1 MSDIDFDELDKAVN
15 SLVGDDDAPSSADKK
30 PDLPSDPPKSDD
42 SANNNAV
49 GGSSPSNLPSRRAG
63 RFMDMKHDSSDMKKD
78 SAPSLTTSSK
88 ATLTPINP
96 DTKPD
101 SPKEDT
107 GSDEKDVDASGKND
121 SEEAS
126 PDSTNRFTSQQE
138 KKMQLDSPMDKKDND
153 TKLELDDDN
162 PKKDDKEEDSDTKPS
177 PFLDDAKVEKR
188 PLGGFSS
195 ESPVEPI
202 KSDDQGDAGAES
214 GEETQPAQTP
224 SEPIELPPELDKDL
238 VAIESG
244 LAPEVPANEPD
255 TVADNQLQGDDK
267 DSDSKEKKEES
278 VDKKDADKKDEP
290 SKKDHKEEVSQLL
303 ASAAGGSI
311 PDQYKRENRSHE
323 LHAAHPL
330 FDSEHFKN
338 SPQSA
343 PKKPKS
349 KLKSFFQVVLV
360 VVGLLLLGGSL
371 GAAVFVLVSQQ

>member
-15 SLVGDDDAPSSADKK
+15 SLVGDEDTPSSADKK
-30 PDLPSDPPKSDD
+30 PDQPD
-42 SANNNAV
+42 STPRADASADNNAP
-49 GGSSPSNLPSRRAG
+49 GDNLSSNLPSRRAG

-78 SAPSLTTSSK
+78 SAPSLMTSSK
-88 ATLTPINP
+88 ATLAPINP

-101 SPKEDT
+101 SPKEDANA
-107 GSDEKDVDASGKND
+107 GDSNVDAPGKD
-121 SEEAS
+121 KIEES
-126 PDSTNRFTSQQE
+126 SSDTTNRFTSQQE
-138 KKMQLDSPMDKKDND
+138 KKMQLDSPMDKKD
-153 TKLELDDDN
+153 DDSKPGLGEDDS
-162 PKKDDKEEDSDTKPS
+162 KKDDKADGDDKKAS

-188 PLGGFSS
+188 PLGGFSN

-202 KSDDQGDAGAES
+202 KSDDKGDAEGGKD
-214 GEETQPAQTP
+214 GEEAQPETAP
-224 SEPIELPPELDKDL
+224 AEPIELPPELDKDL

-244 LAPEVPANEPD
+244 VAPDEAPAIEPSP
-255 TVADNQLQGDDK
+255 TADDK
-267 DSDSKEKKEES
+267 PQENDENSEDKKEEPA
-278 VDKKDADKKDEP
+278 DEKDTDKKDEP
-290 SKKDHKEEVSQLL
+290 AKKDHKEEVSQLL

-349 KLKSFFQVVLV
+349 KMKSFFQWVFVA
-360 VVGLLLLGGSL
+360 VGLLLLGGSL
-371 GAAVFVLVSQQ
+371 GAAVFVFVSQQ

>member
-1 MSDIDFDELDKAVN
+1 PN
-15 SLVGDDDAPSSADKK
+15 SADKK
-30 PDLPSDPPKSDD
+30 PDQPNGTPKVDD
-42 SANNNAV
+42 SADNNLPGEN
-49 GGSSPSNLPSRRAG
+49 SSSNLPSRRAG
-63 RFMDMKHDSSDMKKD
+63 RFMDMKHNSSDMKKD
-78 SAPSLTTSSK
+78 KDNAPSLMTSSK
-88 ATLTPINP
+88 ATLSPLNP

-101 SPKEDT
+101 SPKEDADSGGT
-107 GSDEKDVDASGKND
+107 NADASDKND
-121 SEEAS
+121 SKEAL

-153 TKLELDDDN
+153 ARPSLDEDDF
-162 PKKDDKEEDSDTKPS
+162 KKDDKSDTDKKAS
-177 PFLDDAKVEKR
+177 PFIDDAKVAKR

-195 ESPVEPI
+195 ESPVEPV
-202 KSDDQGDAGAES
+202 KGDDKGDAGDSEN

-244 LAPEVPANEPD
+244 VAPEVPAIESNP
-255 TVADNQLQGDDK
+255 TADDQSQDDDK
-267 DSDSKEKKEES
+267 DNEEKKEES
-278 VDKKDADKKDEP
+278 ADEKDEP
-290 SKKDHKEEVSQLL
+290 AKKDHKEEVSQLL

-349 KLKSFFQVVLV
+349 KLKSFFQWVFIS
-360 VVGLLLLGGSL
+360 VGLLLLGGSL
-371 GAAVFVLVSQQ
+371 GAAVFVFSQQ

>member
-15 SLVGDDDAPSSADKK
+15 SLVGDEDKPNSADKK
-30 PDLPSDPPKSDD
+30 PDQPNDPPKADASVDNNTPGD
-42 SANNNAV
+42 SP
-49 GGSSPSNLPSRRAG
+49 PSNLPSRRAG

-88 ATLTPINP
+88 ATLAPINP
-96 DTKPD
+96 DTRPD

-107 GSDEKDVDASGKND
+107 NSNENNVDALGKDD
-121 SEEAS
+121 SKEALS
-126 PDSTNRFTSQQE
+126 DNTNHFTSQQE
-138 KKMQLDSPMDKKDND
+138 KKMQLDSAMGKNNGDNKPAAD
-153 TKLELDDDN
+153 EDGS
-162 PKKDDKEEDSDTKPS
+162 KKDDKADDDDKKPS

-202 KSDDQGDAGAES
+202 KGEDKGGEGTDGD
-214 GEETQPAQTP
+214 EETQPAQTP

-244 LAPEVPANEPD
+244 VAPEIPAETEPAVEEEKPQD
-255 TVADNQLQGDDK
+255 EDK
-267 DSDSKEKKEES
+267 DKEG
-278 VDKKDADKKDEP
+278 KKDEP
-290 SKKDHKEEVSQLL
+290 AKKDHKEEVSQLL

-330 FDSEHFKN
+330 FDSENFKN

-349 KLKSFFQVVLV
+349 KLKSFFQWVFVA
-360 VVGLLLLGGSL
+360 VGLLLLGGSL
-371 GAAVFVLVSQQ
+371 GAAVFVFVSQQ